1 MKKRSKSKEAKFFC
15 ESCGSEV
22 PRNSKTCPTCGKFF
36 ASVRCPQCG
45 RIGSNE
51 DFKNGCPTCGYAVN
65 PDSGMA
71 HGSNGIFGSANGRN
85 ADAGRYGSR
94 GLLGLSRNKAGQAGG
109 GYVESSLP
117 WWVYMIS
124 IMILI
129 VLVIGLYSC
138 L

>member
-65 PDSGMA
+65 PDSEMG
-71 HGSNGIFGSANGRN
+71 HGNYSYNGLG
-85 ADAGRYGSR
+85 AGRKGTAGKYGARS
-94 GLLGLSRNKAGQAGG
+94 LLGLGNKNNNSKS

-117 WWVYMIS
+117 WWVYLVS
-124 IMILI
+124 IVILVI
-129 VLVIGLYSC
+129 LVIGLYSC